1 MNYIGKC
8 CYHSTVDKLL
18 ALGETEWE
26 RKMTSRFKRVSPFP
40 LKPEQSRAWWNCYAA
55 LVSAFRDLPAA
66 YGKLQI
72 VFEYVL
78 PQRRP
83 DDTEPR
89 VDDTGVRADVVL
101 LSKDT
106 VLVLEF
112 KDRDALYP
120 GCERQARKYARRLRR
135 WHTGSA
141 GMRRKTAIVL
151 TQSPPLREKRYRLTA
166 CSPGELSGVIGEAFP
181 LPLKRMP
188 AAGVRNWMAAPW
200 AVAAKY
206 KRPPSDDL
214 VTQKE

>member
-1 MNYIGKC
+1 MSYIGKC

-26 RKMTSRFKRVSPFP
+26 RTMTSRFKRVSPFP
-40 LKPEQSRAWWNCYAA
+40 LKPEQSRAWWNCYATLA
-55 LVSAFRDLPAA
+55 SAFRDLPAE

-78 PQRRP
+78 PLRRP
-83 DDTEPR
+83 DDTDR
-89 VDDTGVRADVVL
+89 AVDDTGVRADVVL

-112 KDRDALYP
+112 KDRDALFP

-135 WHTGSA
+135 WHTGSV
-141 GMRRKTAIVL
+141 GMRRKTAVVL

-166 CSPGELSGVIGEAFP
+166 CSPGELSGVIGEVFP

-200 AVAAKY
+200 AVAEKY
-206 KRPPSDDL
+206 R
-214 VTQKE
+214 KELTT

>member
-1 MNYIGKC
+1 MSYIGKC
-8 CYHSTVDKLL
+8 CYHDTVDKLL

-26 RKMTSRFKRVSPFP
+26 RTMASRFKRVSPFP
-40 LKPEQSRAWWNCYAA
+40 LRPEQSRAWRNCYAA
-55 LVSAFRDLPAA
+55 IASAFRDLPAE

-83 DDTEPR
+83 DDTEQR
-89 VDDTGVRADVVL
+89 VDDTGVRADVIL

-112 KDRDALYP
+112 KDRDALFP

-135 WHTGSA
+135 WHTGSV
-141 GMRRKTAIVL
+141 GMRRKTAVVL

-166 CSPGELSGVIGEAFP
+166 CSPDELAGVIGDTFP
-181 LPLKRMP
+181 SPFKRMP
-188 AAGVRNWMAAPW
+188 TVAVRDWMAAPW
-200 AVAAKY
+200 AVAEKY
-206 KRPPSDDL
+206 R
-214 VTQKE
+214 KEATA

>member
-1 MNYIGKC
+1 MSYIGKC

-26 RKMTSRFKRVSPFP
+26 RTMASRFKRVSPFP

-55 LVSAFRDLPAA
+55 LASAFHELPAE

-72 VFEYVL
+72 IFEYVL

-83 DDTEPR
+83 DDTAPP
-89 VDDTGVRADVVL
+89 VDDTGIRADAVL

-106 VLVLEF
+106 VLILEF

-141 GMRRKTAIVL
+141 GMRRKTAVVL

-166 CSPGELSGVIGEAFP
+166 CSPDELAGVIGDTFP

-188 AAGVRNWMAAPW
+188 AVGVWDWMAAPW
-200 AVAAKY
+200 TVAEKY
-206 KRPPSDDL
+206 KRPKKEE
-214 VTQKE
+214 VTV